1 MNRREPV
8 AVIDIGSNSVRLV
21 VYSGRERAPSPIFNE
36 KVMAGLGEGLR
47 ESGKLSPESERR
59 ALSALCR
66 YKLLLRH
73 MGVERA
79 QVVATAAVRD
89 AENGGEFVDAVE
101 KIGLP
106 CEVISAEEEARF
118 SGLGVVSAFP
128 GAAGIVGD
136 LGGGSL
142 ELIEVGESSTGR
154 NISLPLG
161 VLRVE
166 QGKSGEKGARELLRR
181 GLKEAGLAKAGRDK
195 PFYMVGG
202 SWRALAKIDMIASRF
217 PLPAMHHYRMRSKR
231 AAELRRMTDK
241 TGEWTEALTAAR
253 LASAP
258 VAAMLL
264 EQLVEELEPSEL
276 IVSAFGLREGLLY
289 SQLDEKT
296 RRLDPLVEAARDAGG
311 GEHRFGQHG
320 DELHAWI
327 APLFDD
333 PLELERL
340 RLAACLLADVAWQ
353 AAPMFRAD
361 RGVEM
366 ALHGDWT
373 AVDAP
378 GRVIMA
384 QALTSNFGRDF
395 LPDKRLDQLCRS
407 SELKR
412 AHCWGLAMRLGQR
425 LSGGVASVLER
436 TSLNLSPT
444 AVTLCVPH
452 REEQLAGDAVRRR
465 LQRLAEALDRRA
477 EVATFIQ
484 AGPEPKGR
492 DRVTAV

>member
-1 MNRREPV
+1 MPQRQPV
-8 AVIDIGSNSVRLV
+8 GIIDIGSNSVRLV
-21 VYSGRERAPSPIFNE
+21 IYSGRHRAPSPIFNE
-36 KVMAGLGEGLR
+36 KVMAGLGTALR
-47 ESGKLSPESERR
+47 ETGRLNDSSQKR
-59 ALSALCR
+59 ALAALER
-66 YKLLLRH
+66 YRLLLKH
-73 MGVERA
+73 MRVRQV

-89 AENGGEFVDAVE
+89 ARNGAQFVREVE

-106 CEVISAEEEARF
+106 CQVISAADEAYF

-128 GAAGIVGD
+128 RADGIVGD

-142 ELIEVGESSTGR
+142 ELIEVSNGEAVGG
-154 NISLPLG
+154 ISLPLG

-166 QGKSGEKGARELLRR
+166 RGKAGSKAALDILKAGLKKSGLGKKGR
-181 GLKEAGLAKAGRDK
+181 GK

-202 SWRALAKIDMIASRF
+202 SWRALAQIHMAVTDF
-217 PLPAMHHYRMRSKR
+217 PLPATHHYRMKPSQ
-231 AAELRRMTDK
+231 AAELKRLADIP
-241 TGEWTEALTAAR
+241 GEWVKAVAAAR
-253 LASAP
+253 QATAP

-264 EQLVEELEPSEL
+264 QHVTDELDPSEL

-289 SQLDEKT
+289 SALRPTT
-296 RRLDPLVEAARDAGG
+296 RRKDPLIEAARDAGG

-320 DELHAWI
+320 DLLHRWI

-333 PLELERL
+333 RPGLERL

-384 QALTSNFGRDF
+384 QALTSNFGRDG
-395 LPDKRLDQLCRS
+395 LPDMRLQQLVKP
-407 SELKR
+407 EYLQR

-436 TSLNLSPT
+436 TSLSRNSE
-444 AVTLCVPH
+444 TLQLNVPH
-452 REEQLAGDAVRRR
+452 AEESLAGDAVRRR
-465 LQRLAEALDRRA
+465 LHRLAESLNMKPGVSA
-477 EVATFIQ
+477 EL
-484 AGPEPKGR
+484 
-492 DRVTAV
+492 